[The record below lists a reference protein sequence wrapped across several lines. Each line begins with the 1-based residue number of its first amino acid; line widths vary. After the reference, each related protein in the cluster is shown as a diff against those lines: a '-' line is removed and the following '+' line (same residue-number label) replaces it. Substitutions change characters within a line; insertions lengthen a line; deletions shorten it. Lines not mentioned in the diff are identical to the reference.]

1 VRARKKIPIP
11 TARPRGRRLFDEL
24 MGGVAAMK
32 EHREGRLTL
41 RTHKVTP
48 LAVPPVEPRLVLDLR
63 NGFRMSRPVFARRIG
78 VNPRTLERWEQG
90 RSRPNDQAAVLI
102 WLLRVFPDTLERLR
116 QLPKAGERPGPY
128 CG

>member
-1 VRARKKIPIP
+1 
-11 TARPRGRRLFDEL
+11 
-24 MGGVAAMK
+24 MGGVATMK

-48 LAVPPVEPRLVLDLR
+48 LVVPPVEARLVLDLR

-102 WLLRVFPDTLERLR
+102 WLLRVFPDTLERLG
-116 QLPKAGERPGPY
+116 QLPRAGVA
-128 CG
+128 